1 MLTGAPSRHHATSS
15 SSGYYQASQ
24 ALGTLDW
31 SKLRSGH
38 RDGASAFSNNIRPKS
53 LNIKLD
59 VSMRQKQRVDD
70 EMKPLMIHV
79 LISSYC
85 CGSCPIR

>member
-59 VSMRQKQRVDD
+59 VSA
-70 EMKPLMIHV
+70 
-79 LISSYC
+79 
-85 CGSCPIR
+85 